1 MKVLSHEADAL
12 KNGFASEVAAIKRQ
26 YYRICVG
33 LLEELKRERELQF
46 STRIA
51 VLSLFGMMN
60 WIYTWHNPRI
70 DADAEQLAGEMS
82 DIFLRGVMKDRRAQ
96 GRVEGRGTRFS
107 LARNDKQFIRRKAHN
122 FGKITREQ
130 ITRTSTN
137 IRSYHM
143 ATTLQ
148 PATGETTKQLVNYRR
163 DGGVAIIEMC
173 DPPANTYTYEMN
185 RQLDEAI
192 LRARMENDVYVILLT
207 GAGDKFFSA
216 GANIKMLSSVDPTFK
231 YYFCLHANEMLL
243 RLEHTPKLVI
253 AAINGHCVGGGLEIA
268 MAADIRIARK
278 DAGKIGLP
286 EVNLGVLPGT
296 GGTQRLSRLV
306 GKSKAI
312 ELMVTGNTFSFE
324 EAQELGIINDIY
336 ERDGFMDNMI
346 EYAKQFCPPNK
357 AAKAV
362 GRIKRAVQTGWEI
375 PMESAL
381 AVERENQQILFQSED
396 AKEGLAAYVEK
407 RPAEFKA
414 K

>member
-1 MKVLSHEADAL
+1 
-12 KNGFASEVAAIKRQ
+12 
-26 YYRICVG
+26 
-33 LLEELKRERELQF
+33 
-46 STRIA
+46 
-51 VLSLFGMMN
+51 
-60 WIYTWHNPRI
+60 
-70 DADAEQLAGEMS
+70 
-82 DIFLRGVMKDRRAQ
+82 
-96 GRVEGRGTRFS
+96 
-107 LARNDKQFIRRKAHN
+107 
-122 FGKITREQ
+122 
-130 ITRTSTN
+130 
-137 IRSYHM
+137 M
-143 ATTLQ
+143 ATTVQ
-148 PATGETTKQLVNYRR
+148 PTSGETTKQLINYRV
-163 DGGVAIIEMC
+163 DVGVAVIELC

-192 LRARMENDVYVILLT
+192 LKARMDNDVYVIVLT

-216 GANIKMLSSVDPTFK
+216 GANIKMLAGVDPTFK
-231 YYFCLHANEMLL
+231 YYFCLHANETLL

-253 AAINGHCVGGGLEIA
+253 AALNGHCVGGGLEIA
-268 MAADIRIARK
+268 MAADIRIARQ

-336 ERDGFMDNMI
+336 ARENFMVSMM
-346 EYAKQFCPPNK
+346 EYARQFCPPNK

-381 AVERENQQILFQSED
+381 AVERENQQLLFQSED

-407 RPAEFKA
+407 RPAVFKA